1 MPIGPNGEALPYPE
15 EMGEAPPGLA
25 GLLGGGM
32 GGPPDQIQVA
42 GPAPAEEEE
51 APSAPSDI
59 LRDMLALAQ
68 QFRDGEEDDEDLLQI
83 EKVTTL
89 IQQLLANNQ
98 KEADGMMQGKMSPR
112 GLRKA
117 LSG

>member
-1 MPIGPNGEALPYPE
+1 MPIGPNGEALPYPD
-15 EMGEAPPGLA
+15 EAPPGF
-25 GLLGGGM
+25 GGM
-32 GGPPDQIQVA
+32 PFGVGGPPESIQVSP
-42 GPAPAEEEE
+42 GGGEEE
-51 APSAPSDI
+51 APSAPADL
-59 LRDMLALAQ
+59 LRDMLDLAAQ
-68 QFRDGEEDDEDLLQI
+68 YREGEDDDEDLLQI

-98 KEADGMMQGKMSPR
+98 KESDQMIQGKMSPR

>member
-15 EMGEAPPGLA
+15 DEAAMGDGVPPGLE
-25 GLLGGGM
+25 GLLGG
-32 GGPPDQIQVA
+32 PPESIQVS
-42 GPAPAEEEE
+42 PPEEEG
-51 APSAPSDI
+51 PSGDPAGI
-59 LRDMLALAQ
+59 LRDILDLCREYQ
-68 QFRDGEEDDEDLLQI
+68 NVEQDDEDLLQI

-89 IQQLLANNQ
+89 LQQLLANNQ